1 MRSGCSCVPCARV
14 VVASLRWAN
23 LANLRSGYGLQ
34 PCSGSDEPARLAT
47 PAQPAQVQVHQA
59 HPEEN
64 CAPFVELDKTQ
75 SSQNPEQ
82 PLAKPDSIGE
92 PEPPGC
98 MDISPDL
105 SGLTESTGSSDFSVG
120 PSGLL
125 QPTVS
130 SDEPINL
137 ATPAQPVRVA
147 KHQTRPEEN
156 CAPFVELDKT
166 QDPAPCN
173 LKGVKIP

>member
-1 MRSGCSCVPCARV
+1 MGPT
-14 VVASLRWAN
+14 
-23 LANLRSGYGLQ
+23 GLLQ
-34 PCSGSDEPARLAT
+34 ATVGSDEPINLAT
-47 PAQPAQVQVHQA
+47 PAQPVGVAKHQTC
-59 HPEEN
+59 PEEN

-105 SGLTESTGSSDFSVG
+105 SGLTESTDSSDFSGV

-130 SDEPINL
+130 SDEPIKL
-137 ATPAQPVRVA
+137 ATPAPLTQRGVDSKTRNSFPSTFEKPSDLSSGISKKPRRRKRYHRKSKNGVVNSSWLS
-147 KHQTRPEEN
+147 QT
-156 CAPFVELDKT
+156 T
-166 QDPAPCN
+166 
-173 LKGVKIP
+173 